1 MTVTAYWHGNAFRL
15 GILSNKAMFGAEKR
29 EKKKKNSLPIYGI
42 GGREKEKPDKESEP
56 PRKKVL
62 KENNGGRIQICKG
75 GSENKGVGRKWM
87 DRGTAQH
94 HHI

>member
-42 GGREKEKPDKESEP
+42 GGREKEKPEKNQNHQEK
-56 PRKKVL
+56 RY
-62 KENNGGRIQICKG
+62 
-75 GSENKGVGRKWM
+75 
-87 DRGTAQH
+87 
-94 HHI
+94 